1 MDNKTQKDLGFS
13 MVEIDDNTIL
23 IEGIVQNKSSKKAK
37 VKHERQFSK
46 IALHL
51 FDRDYI
57 EKLQEIEFELVLEE
71 KDTFE
76 KLKEKLNQIA
86 GRLLTE

>member
-1 MDNKTQKDLGFS
+1 MDNRTKKDPGFS

-23 IEGIVQNKSSKKAK
+23 IEGIVQKKGSKKAK
-37 VKHERQFSK
+37 NKNKRQFSK

-51 FDRDYI
+51 FDKEYI
-57 EKLQEIEFELVLEE
+57 EKLQEIEFELVFEE

-76 KLKEKLNQIA
+76 KLREKFSQIA
-86 GRLLTE
+86 GRLLDE